1 MEPNWKVSFTNHCY
15 RVPSP
20 PSPVSSAAVR
30 GSTSTPAPTPTST
43 SAGTTRTT
51 GGNGIS
57 APDSVEPMDLRS
69 SRLQKDLVENTS
81 NSLSQNDRRHILRLL
96 VVEARRF
103 QKLQRERE
111 MLKRSQGSTAI
122 RCGPPAVMLRAQGRR
137 NVARPRRTFSLEP
150 MDNFKALLADIDI
163 LMSQV
168 RQKNS
173 LPATDY
179 DEAAAT
185 KRSLDSTSQPQLPQR
200 GTDDN
205 YYYTL
210 GELMSLHLWE

>member
-1 MEPNWKVSFTNHCY
+1 MESQCWKVSFTNHCY

-20 PSPVSSAAVR
+20 PSTVSVGGR
-30 GSTSTPAPTPTST
+30 TGGPTPTPT
-43 SAGTTRTT
+43 PTPSAT
-51 GGNGIS
+51 GS
-57 APDSVEPMDLRS
+57 EPVDERS
-69 SRLQKDLVENTS
+69 SRLQRDLVENTS

-103 QKLQRERE
+103 QKAQRERE
-111 MLKRSQGSTAI
+111 MMKRSQGSNAV

-137 NVARPRRTFSLEP
+137 NIVRPRRTFSLEP

-168 RQKNS
+168 RAKNS
-173 LPATDY
+173 LPAADY

-185 KRSLDSTSQPQLPQR
+185 KRTADSTPQPQLPQR

-210 GELMSLHLWE
+210 GELMSLHLWD